1 MKVLKNKIAKQTL
14 KLLINNTW
22 ESISIDMIIKKM
34 KLDKKEIQNNFKNKD
49 DLLKNI
55 NQYFDYLI
63 LKSAK
68 SIEKSTPRDML
79 FEILMKRFD
88 LLTSYRPSILKIYE
102 NFKYQP
108 KNFIILLPT
117 FIQSIS
123 VMANSATIN
132 TKGFSGSIKIK
143 SILVIYFS
151 TFFTWLNDDNPA
163 LEKTMTVL
171 NNYLERLEKLVNL
184 VNN

>member
-68 SIEKSTPRDML
+68 SID
-79 FEILMKRFD
+79 
-88 LLTSYRPSILKIYE
+88 
-102 NFKYQP
+102 
-108 KNFIILLPT
+108 
-117 FIQSIS
+117 
-123 VMANSATIN
+123 
-132 TKGFSGSIKIK
+132 
-143 SILVIYFS
+143 
-151 TFFTWLNDDNPA
+151 
-163 LEKTMTVL
+163 
-171 NNYLERLEKLVNL
+171 
-184 VNN
+184 